1 MSPKIG
7 RVTAYSPLKER
18 EFVER
23 KFSLNTPSPNRICEF
38 MSYKEDDLVSFSPDC
53 SEEIKGEDL

>member
-7 RVTAYSPLKER
+7 RVTAYSPLKDR

-23 KFSLNTPSPNRICEF
+23 KFSMNTPSPNRIYEF
-38 MSYKEDDLVSFSPDC
+38 MSYIDDDLISFSPDC
-53 SEEIKGEDL
+53 SEEIKGEEL